1 MTLLE
6 SMSEEI
12 SEHRSYVLEK
22 LSFIVKS
29 EKKTKEHYDD
39 MMDVLTSQ
47 VKFLR
52 NLKVKVDRLIHD
64 GKKEK
69 IQETE
74 NICI

>member
-12 SEHRSYVLEK
+12 TEQRSYVLEK

-39 MMDVLTSQ
+39 MVDVLTAQ